1 MKLRFWGTRGSL
13 AKPGPGTVRY
23 GGNTSCIQVESKAG
37 TLLLLDCGTGAHALG
52 QQLVKGDLGRPGH
65 ILISHTHWDHIQ
77 GIPFFAPLFKAGQR
91 WNFYA
96 AQGFGES
103 LKDTLAGQME
113 YTYFPVT
120 MDALHADVDYH
131 NLVEGRFQ
139 VEDIVVHTRYLNHPA
154 LTLGFRLEVDGVVV
168 VYSCD
173 HEPYSQ
179 HLAGGSGE
187 ITGMDL
193 LHAEFLRNADLV
205 IHDAQYTAEE
215 YPGKLGWGHSPVE
228 YAVYLCES
236 VGVRRLALT
245 HHDPMRDDLAVD
257 LLMERVR
264 TGLQLRQS
272 KIEVFAAAE
281 GMTIELERRP
291 DAQVTAPSGTA
302 TESALRPVHV
312 PSQTLVLL
320 GVSDPALAE
329 LLTTAAGADGAQVR
343 HATDGTTALAQALQL
358 KPSLLVLEHP
368 LPGLSAVEV
377 AHFIRAQGKDWA
389 QHLPLVVVSRH
400 PAPAPAGSSVHEISE
415 WLQLPFS
422 SEFARTKIRTWLMRT
437 HCRWQRPAL
446 PANEA
451 DRIAA
456 LRALALLDTPREE
469 RFDRYTRMA
478 ARMFEVPVALISLI
492 DTDRQWFKSC
502 FGAEE
507 SETPREI
514 SFCAHAI
521 HNRELLL
528 VPDARMDPRFAD
540 NPSVSGGPRI
550 RFYAGFP
557 LHLPNGLC
565 MGTLCLID
573 QRPRQLTNVQRD
585 LLRDLGGLVER
596 ELVGD
601 WEAS

>member
-1 MKLRFWGTRGSL
+1 MKLKFWGTRGSL

-23 GGNTSCIQVESKAG
+23 GGNTSCIQVESKRG

-52 QQLVKGDLGRPGH
+52 QELIRGERGRPGH

-77 GIPFFAPLFKAGQR
+77 GIPFFAPLFKAGER

-120 MDALHADVDYH
+120 MDALHAAVDYH

-205 IHDAQYTAEE
+205 IHDAQYTAAE
-215 YPGKLGWGHSPVE
+215 YPAKLGWGHSPIE
-228 YAVYLCES
+228 YVVYLCES

-245 HHDPMRDDLAVD
+245 HHDPLRDDLAVD

-264 TGLQLRQS
+264 DGLRLRRS
-272 KIEVFAAAE
+272 AMEVFAAAE
-281 GMTIELERRP
+281 GLSVHLERHQEVQP
-291 DAQVTAPSGTA
+291 VLA
-302 TESALRPVHV
+302 TVGNAESALRPVSA
-312 PSQTLVLL
+312 PSQPLVLL
-320 GVSDPALAE
+320 GVSDPVLAE
-329 LLTTAAGADGAQVR
+329 LLTGAAGADGAQVR
-343 HATDGTTALAQALQL
+343 HATDGTVALAQALQL
-358 KPSLLVLEHP
+358 RPALLVLEHP
-368 LPGLSAVEV
+368 LPGLAVAEV
-377 AHFIRAQGKDWA
+377 ARFLRAQGTVWA
-389 QHLPLVVVSRH
+389 QHVPLVVVSRQPV
-400 PAPAPAGSSVHEISE
+400 PAPGSEHGNQISE

-422 SEFARTKIRTWLMRT
+422 AEFARTKIRTWLMRT

-456 LRALALLDTPREE
+456 LQALALLDTPREE

-478 ARMFEVPVALISLI
+478 ARMFDVPVALITLI

-502 FGAEE
+502 FGTDETQ
-507 SETPREI
+507 TPREI

-521 HNRELLL
+521 HSRDLLL
-528 VPDARMDPRFAD
+528 VPDATLDPRFAD

-557 LHLPNGLC
+557 LHLPSGLA

-573 QRPRQLTNVQRD
+573 QRPRQLNQVQRD
-585 LLRDLGGLVER
+585 LLRDLGQLVER
-596 ELVGD
+596 ELAENLG
-601 WEAS
+601 